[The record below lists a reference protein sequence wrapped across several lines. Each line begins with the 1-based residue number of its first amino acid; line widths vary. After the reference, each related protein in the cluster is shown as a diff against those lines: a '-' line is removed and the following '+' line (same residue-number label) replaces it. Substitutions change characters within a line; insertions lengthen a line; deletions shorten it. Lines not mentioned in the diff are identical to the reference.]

1 LFRFNVFL
9 GVVYTTPVIGIFA
22 TGESLFDV
30 RGEIIAA
37 VISVVGAVA
46 VIPLHPSG
54 IRHSIALAC
63 AAVAPAVTMMFHY
76 ALEAQ
81 VWSLIPAMFLAMYIR
96 AVYRLWMAR
105 AVCAVVAAISVT
117 GLILAPAQAPALWVF
132 LYIACIIGTA
142 EIFGALGAALI
153 DGALRDPLTS
163 VWNRAGLAHAVTDL
177 IVQARRRGEQLA
189 VIVLDVD
196 HFKSV
201 NDRDGHA
208 AGDRILIELT
218 RAWAAQLPP
227 TSVIARTGGDEF
239 AVVLRGYDNTDA
251 RALASALTEG
261 HGVTVTDGIAVGSAR
276 ADIFGT
282 LFIEADADLYRRKV
296 DRDNAN

>member
-1 LFRFNVFL
+1 LLRFNVFL
-9 GVVYTTPVIGIFA
+9 GVVYTASALGAFVS
-22 TGESLFDV
+22 GEPLFDV

-37 VISVVGAVA
+37 VISVAGAVA
-46 VIPLHPSG
+46 VIPLHPSD
-54 IRHSIALAC
+54 IRHSFALAC
-63 AAVAPAVTMMFHY
+63 AAVAPAITMMFHY

-81 VWSLIPAMFLAMYIR
+81 VWSLIPAMFLVMYIR
-96 AVYRLWMAR
+96 TVYPLWTAR
-105 AVCAVVAAISVT
+105 AVCAAVAAISVT
-117 GLILAPAQAPALWVF
+117 GLILAPAPAPAFWVF

-218 RAWAAQLPP
+218 RSWAAQLPP
-227 TSVIARTGGDEF
+227 SSVMARTGGDEF
-239 AVVLRGYDNTDA
+239 AVVLRGYDNPEA

-261 HGVTVTDGIAVGSAR
+261 HGVTVTDGIAVGSAHT
-276 ADIFGT
+276 DIFGA

-296 DRDNAN
+296 NRDDAH